1 MAANPYMKAVFIQQ
15 YGGNDALQYGDVV
28 KPTLGGAS
36 NVMVRIHAASINPI
50 DYRIRSGLTRLV
62 LNYALPLILGHD
74 VSGTIVQVGEKV
86 EKFKVGDEVFGRVP
100 DFHIGTLAEY
110 ISVHECALEKKPTTV
125 SHEEA
130 AAVPLVGLT
139 AMQALKMA
147 NVYQGNK
154 VFIPAG
160 GGGVGS
166 MAIQIAKIL
175 GAQVATTCSAGK
187 RALCAELGADLVIDY
202 TKEDYT
208 KILRDFDVAL
218 DILYD
223 GYKLFSI
230 LKPGAWCIGIGTV
243 PDSETA
249 NHLGLSRFVSLVLDT
264 MNTPLKSMAWIHG
277 INYQYCWMQPNS
289 DMLSLLGTW
298 IEQGKL
304 RPVIDSVFPLSEAR
318 QAFARLETGGVAGK
332 VVIKML

>member
-1 MAANPYMKAVFIQQ
+1 MKAVFIQQ
-15 YGGNDALQYGDVV
+15 YGGIDVLQYGDVV
-28 KPTLGGAS
+28 KPTLGGD
-36 NVMVRIHAASINPI
+36 NHVMVRVHAASINPV
-50 DYRIRSGLTRLV
+50 DSRMRSGLTRLV

-74 VSGTIVQVGEKV
+74 VSGTVVSVGEQAQ
-86 EKFKVGDEVFGRVP
+86 KFKIGDEVFGRVP

-110 ISVHECALEKKPTTV
+110 ISVHESALEKKPSTI

-139 AMQALKMA
+139 AMQALKIA
-147 NVYQGNK
+147 NVYEGNK

-160 GGGVGS
+160 AGGVGS
-166 MAIQIAKIL
+166 MAIQMAKIL
-175 GAQVATTCSAGK
+175 GAQVATTCSSVK
-187 RALCAELGADLVIDY
+187 QSFCTELGADIVIDY

-208 KILRDFDVAL
+208 KILKDFDVAL

-223 GYKLFSI
+223 GYKLFSV

-243 PDSETA
+243 PDSDTA
-249 NHLGLSRFVSLVLDT
+249 THLGLSRFVSLVLDT
-264 MNTPLKSMAWIHG
+264 MNTPLKSMAWLHG

-289 DMLSLLGTW
+289 EMLALIRTW

-304 RPVIDSVFPLSEAR
+304 RPIIDSVYPLSEAR
-318 QAFARLETGGVAGK
+318 QAFARLETGRVAGK
-332 VVIKML
+332 VVIKVV